1 MAGTKIAYSTGCIL
15 KIQTLFY
22 VAVNKLALNKD
33 GGRTLHLHDK
43 YIIIIQLYQS
53 CHIILCF
60 CSTVM
65 LIICIFLASDEKNT
79 FVITPLVLSKLC
91 DSHEKSKSQCSL
103 LCSRSF
109 SILVNWMEKYYNK
122 HSRTEKY
129 NYTSQAA
136 FDSSVTLPIY
146 YKSYN
151 LTSVFVILSIPY
163 IIV

>member
-1 MAGTKIAYSTGCIL
+1 MKELTECWLITLLSLRYKTSFKKPSRTFGKTIMVNLKVLAGHKQLLAGTKIAYSTGCIL

-60 CSTVM
+60 CSTVI

-109 SILVNWMEKYYNK
+109 SILVN
-122 HSRTEKY
+122 
-129 NYTSQAA
+129 
-136 FDSSVTLPIY
+136 
-146 YKSYN
+146 
-151 LTSVFVILSIPY
+151 
-163 IIV
+163 